1 MRAQRSTP
9 LAVLSPQNL
18 RRGSLCDWRP
28 CRNRHAI
35 CDGIAR
41 FVSGRAARL
50 GQLECCVVAKA
61 LLLLHNQISVTQLA
75 RPKSGPPGGP

>member
-50 GQLECCVVAKA
+50 GQLEFCVVAQA
-61 LLLLHNQISVTQLA
+61 LLLLLNQICFRNIMQYKECA
-75 RPKSGPPGGP
+75 P